1 MSLVVT
7 FISVHPRGHE
17 LDPASTSAYRLE
29 CVYASNY
36 GGGGSQ
42 KPRTYAPGAGGAG
55 TLRDIL
61 AGGNQVSARRRW
73 WASFRGVNLPCCR
86 EIVRRRRSM
95 EYKLQ
100 RRPVRK
106 GDFLRAINVSKNTC
120 EARKKR
126 HCVSSC
132 SMS

>member
-1 MSLVVT
+1 MAEVV
-7 FISVHPRGHE
+7 HRNLE
-17 LDPASTSAYRLE
+17 LMLPELE
-29 CVYASNY
+29 ELERS
-36 GGGGSQ
+36 GIFSPEEI
-42 KPRTYAPGAGGAG
+42 K
-55 TLRDIL
+55 
-61 AGGNQVSARRRW
+61 
-73 WASFRGVNLPCCR
+73 